1 MADKFTRI
9 GLGIGTVALTL
20 GVLALSGTE
29 TITSA
34 QNTNGEPG
42 TFSGRRGGRGGPDG
56 FGPGRGPGGRGA
68 GGIGGPV
75 MGLIEPLRMLASQL
89 DLSDAQKGQI
99 QAIVQS
105 HAEEWKALADREQ
118 KGRQTLEAAISADQ
132 FDELAIRQRSAEVA
146 SVDAD
151 IAVAAA
157 RARGEIVQ
165 ILTPDQQGRLRER
178 AGQRGRRGGPPRRD
192 NVGRW

>member
-9 GLGIGTVALTL
+9 GAGIGTV
-20 GVLALSGTE
+20 VLALGMAAA
-29 TITSA
+29 ITSA
-34 QNTNGEPG
+34 QNTNGDPG

-56 FGPGRGPGGRGA
+56 FGPGRGPGGRGP
-68 GGIGGPV
+68 GGMGGPV

-99 QAIVQS
+99 QAIVRS
-105 HAEEWKALADREQ
+105 HAEEWKALADRGQ
-118 KGRQTLEAAISADQ
+118 KGRQALEAAISADQ

-151 IAVAAA
+151 VAVAGA
-157 RARGEIVQ
+157 RARGQIFQ
-165 ILTPDQQGRLRER
+165 ILTPDQQAKVKARPQGRG
-178 AGQRGRRGGPPRRD
+178 APRGRRGQRG
-192 NVGRW
+192 